1 MFSGVTSAASVAT
14 LTPDRR
20 WRIVLAHD
28 RRYDGAF
35 VYAVRSTGIYCRP
48 SCASRR
54 PRRGQV
60 TFFPIPEAAE
70 REGFRAC
77 RRCRPT
83 DAANGDPAVALVRE
97 ACRALE
103 APDAP
108 RVDALARQLGQ
119 RPHGLLRAFKR
130 VLGITPQQYRDA
142 RRVAR
147 FKHELKRRPH
157 VSPAVY
163 EAGYGSSSRVYERAD
178 AQLGMTPAT
187 YARGGAGAEIA
198 YAVVSSLPPLGRLL
212 VAATERGICRIG
224 LGDDAAGL
232 EADLAAEFP
241 AARIR
246 KDRAGLE
253 GFVTAIVAHLEGRE
267 PDLDL
272 PLDIWATAFQR
283 RVWQELQ
290 RIPYGETRSYAD
302 VARRIGRPTA
312 TRAVAR
318 ACATNPAALVIPC
331 HRVVR
336 EDGDLGGYRWGLERK
351 RALLEQ
357 EQETRTALL
366 LDRNPI
372 AHLDR

>member
-1 MFSGVTSAASVAT
+1 M
-14 LTPDRR
+14 TPEHR
-20 WRIVLAHD
+20 WRIVLARD

-70 REGFRAC
+70 REGYRAC
-77 RRCRPT
+77 RRCKPT
-83 DAANGDPAVALVRE
+83 EANGGDPAIELVRE
-97 ACRALE
+97 ACRAI
-103 APDAP
+103 DAGRKP
-108 RVDALARQLGQ
+108 ADDAHRLA
-119 RPHGLLRAFKR
+119 RAFKR

-163 EAGYGSSSRVYERAD
+163 EAGYGSSSRVYERAN

-187 YARGGAGAEIA
+187 YARGGAGTEIA
-198 YAVVSSLPPLGRLL
+198 FAVAPCSLGRLL
-212 VAATERGICRIG
+212 VAATPRGVCRVS
-224 LGDDAAGL
+224 LGDTTAAL

-241 AARIR
+241 AAHIF
-246 KDRAGLE
+246 KDQLTLE
-253 GFVTAIVAHLEGRE
+253 HAVTAILGYLDGSEPHLA
-267 PDLDL
+267 L
-272 PLDIWATAFQR
+272 PLDIRATAFQR

-302 VARRIGRPTA
+302 VARGIGRPTA
-312 TRAVAR
+312 IRAVAR
-318 ACATNPAALVIPC
+318 ACGTNPAAMVIPC

-336 EDGDLGGYRWGLERK
+336 ESGDLGGYRWGLDRK
-351 RALLEQ
+351 KALLER
-357 EQETRTALL
+357 ERDA
-366 LDRNPI
+366 
-372 AHLDR
+372 

>member
-1 MFSGVTSAASVAT
+1 VTT
-14 LTPDRR
+14 EHR
-20 WRIVLAHD
+20 WRIVLARD

-77 RRCRPT
+77 RRCRPG
-83 DAANGDPAVALVRE
+83 DASGGDPAIALVRE

-103 APDAP
+103 SPDAP
-108 RVDALARQLGQ
+108 HLGTLAQRLGQ
-119 RPHGLLRAFKR
+119 QPHGLLRAFKR
-130 VLGITPQQYRDA
+130 VLGITPRQYRDA

-163 EAGYGSSSRVYERAD
+163 EAGYGSSSRVYERAN

-187 YARGGAGAEIA
+187 YARGGDGTEIA
-198 YAVVSSLPPLGRLL
+198 FAVVPCSLGRLL
-212 VAATERGICRIG
+212 VAATPRGVCRVS
-224 LGDDAAGL
+224 LGDSAASL
-232 EADLAAEFP
+232 EADLVAEFP
-241 AARIR
+241 AARIW
-246 KDRAGLE
+246 KSRAGAAGGL
-253 GFVTAIVAHLEGRE
+253 GAAVTAILEYLDGRE
-267 PDLDL
+267 PHLAI
-272 PLDIWATAFQR
+272 PLDIRATAFQR

-302 VARRIGRPTA
+302 VARRIGSPTA

-318 ACATNPAALVIPC
+318 ACATNPAALIIPC

-336 EDGDLGGYRWGLERK
+336 EDGERGGYRWGIDRK
-351 RALLEQ
+351 KALLE
-357 EQETRTALL
+357 EEALG
-366 LDRNPI
+366 RRAAPQ
-372 AHLDR
+372 

>member
-1 MFSGVTSAASVAT
+1 M
-14 LTPDRR
+14 TPEQS
-20 WRIVLAHD
+20 WRIVLSRD

-54 PRRGQV
+54 PRREQV

-77 RRCRPT
+77 RRCHPG
-83 DAANGDPAVALVRE
+83 DVHGGDPAIALVRE
-97 ACRALE
+97 ACRVLD

-108 RVDALARQLGQ
+108 PVDALARRLGQ
-119 RPHGLLRAFKR
+119 RPHTLLRAFKR
-130 VLGITPQQYRDA
+130 VVGISPQQYRDA

-147 FKHELKRRPH
+147 FKRELKRRPH

-163 EAGYGSSSRVYERAD
+163 EAGYGSSSRVYERAN

-187 YARGGAGAEIA
+187 YARGGAGADIA
-198 YAVVSSLPPLGRLL
+198 FTVVSCPLGRLL
-212 VAATERGICRIG
+212 VATTPRGVCRVS
-224 LGDDAAGL
+224 LGDSAASL
-232 EADLAAEFP
+232 EADLTAEFP

-253 GFVTAIVAHLEGRE
+253 GAVAAILAYLDGGE
-267 PDLDL
+267 PSLGL
-272 PLDIWATAFQR
+272 PLDIRATAFQR

-290 RIPYGETRSYAD
+290 RIPYGETRSYAE

-318 ACATNPAALVIPC
+318 ACATNPAALIIPC

-336 EDGDLGGYRWGLERK
+336 EDGEMGGYRWGLDRK
-351 RALLEQ
+351 KALIEQ
-357 EQETRTALL
+357 EARKSKS
-366 LDRNPI
+366 
-372 AHLDR
+372 